1 MARRTTIGPSLFT
14 AVQITNKELKQSLR
28 KVKKKAIDDNYY
40 AKNYIVPLEEAHV
53 HTVVATMTFTGVKP
67 SISTS
72 NVAQNAN
79 QGTVLKFACSED
91 FKTPPTCSNRLS
103 FD

>member
-53 HTVVATMTFTGVKP
+53 HITVFDTTNKEFDREEL
-67 SISTS
+67 
-72 NVAQNAN
+72 NR
-79 QGTVLKFACSED
+79 VLEETTED
-91 FKTPPTCSNRLS
+91 DQQLL
-103 FD
+103 